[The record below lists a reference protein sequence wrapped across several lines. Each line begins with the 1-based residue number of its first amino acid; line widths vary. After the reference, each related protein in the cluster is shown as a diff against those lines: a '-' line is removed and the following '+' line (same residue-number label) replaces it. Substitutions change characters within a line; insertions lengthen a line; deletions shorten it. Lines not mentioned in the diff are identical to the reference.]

1 MLTPAAAYDKAKIR
15 GAINN
20 QVKAIIPLP
29 FLSSVP
35 SLLVMKA
42 QLDAEKMAK

>member
-20 QVKAIIPLP
+20 RAREIIPFP

-35 SLLVMKA
+35 SLLAMKA
-42 QLDAEKMAK
+42 QLDTEKIGK